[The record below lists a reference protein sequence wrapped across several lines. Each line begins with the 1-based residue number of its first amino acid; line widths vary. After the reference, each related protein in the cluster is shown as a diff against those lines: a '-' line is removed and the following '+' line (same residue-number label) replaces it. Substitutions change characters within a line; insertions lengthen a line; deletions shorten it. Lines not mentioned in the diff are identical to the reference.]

1 MGHDMIDD
9 YSAIT
14 SEIMELERL
23 LSTIPKDNVI
33 DRMSLEH
40 RLESVMASLE
50 KTAVE
55 PLERKPRKSTK

>member
-1 MGHDMIDD
+1 MIDD

-40 RLESVMASLE
+40 RLEVVMASLANMLE
-50 KTAVE
+50 KNFTPSMNLICMPE
-55 PLERKPRKSTK
+55 K